1 MTTPDQPT
9 DPYREQPGTGGTG
22 DGYQPT
28 WDQPGTGSG
37 APGYGSADPY
47 PAPQP
52 PGPQQPYGAP
62 DPYAAQQPYGQQPYG
77 QQPYGAPDPYA
88 AQQPYGAGDPYAAQ
102 QPYGAVDPYAAQQPY
117 GQQPGYGQDP
127 YAGAYPAAPYGGYP
141 GGSYVPVYGYPRNGL
156 GVWSLAL
163 GIASFVCFGPL
174 AGIPAIITG
183 VLGRKAAQ
191 RGEANNG
198 GLSLAGLILG
208 SIACAGW
215 VLFFFIGFADAF
227 TNPSGYSGF

>member
-1 MTTPDQPT
+1 MPSGGAPCADPHTRRPPVTTPDQPT

-22 DGYQPT
+22 DGDRPT
-28 WDQPGTGSG
+28 WDQPGAGSG
-37 APGYGSADPY
+37 APGYGTADPY

-52 PGPQQPYGAP
+52 SGPQQPYGSA

-77 QQPYGAPDPYA
+77 AGDPY
-88 AQQPYGAGDPYAAQ
+88 AQQPYGAG
-102 QPYGAVDPYAAQQPY
+102 DPYAAQQPY

-141 GGSYVPVYGYPRNGL
+141 GGSYVPVYGYPRNSL

-198 GLSLAGLILG
+198 GLSLAGIILG
-208 SIACAGW
+208 ALGCAVW
-215 VLFFFIGFADAF
+215 VLGFVAGFADAF
-227 TNPSGYSGF
+227 TGTSGYSGY

>member
-9 DPYREQPGTGGTG
+9 DPYREQPGSGGAASG
-22 DGYQPT
+22 DRQT
-28 WDQPGTGSG
+28 WEQPGEAAQAAG
-37 APGYGSADPY
+37 
-47 PAPQP
+47 
-52 PGPQQPYGAP
+52 QQE
-62 DPYAAQQPYGQQPYG
+62 PYAAQQPYGQQPGYG
-77 QQPYGAPDPYA
+77 Q
-88 AQQPYGAGDPYAAQ
+88 
-102 QPYGAVDPYAAQQPY
+102 DPYAAQQPY

-127 YAGAYPAAPYGGYP
+127 YAAQQPYGQQPGYGQDPYAAQQPYGQQPYGQDPGYPAAYPGSAYPAAPYGGAP
-141 GGSYVPVYGYPRNGL
+141 YVPVYGYPKNGL

-163 GIASFVCFGPL
+163 GIAAFVCLGPF

-198 GLSLAGLILG
+198 GLALAGLIIG

-215 VLFFFIGFADAF
+215 VVFFLIGFADAM
-227 TNPSGYSGF
+227 TGWSGSSGYSGY